1 MNDATE
7 HEERIRQSLAEWTAS
22 AELSVPSPDF
32 IRARGTGRMR
42 RKRAATAVAAV
53 AAVAA
58 LTLGVIQIGQ
68 SESRPSHGTTALVQ
82 LVAHVGRVHLP
93 AAAAETTA
101 AAHADTELMTGVTR
115 ALLGSSGTNNVLV
128 SPSSLAEVLTQ
139 LELGARGATA
149 TQIADALGENGVPAT
164 QQATDWN
171 LLSQKLA
178 ADAKSSGDVL
188 QESNG
193 LFLENTLSVKPAF
206 LNALASNF
214 GEGIW
219 RADFRDDPAKAAAQ
233 ISNWAGHVTHFN
245 IPSLLSNG
253 SVNNR
258 TAFVVANALR
268 FSAKWSA
275 NYRFSIT
282 KTTQAVFHLANG
294 TKSTVA
300 MMHLTNDLKATTSH
314 GVTAVELPYAGNR
327 FSALVVEPTRG
338 SLTSMVSSLTPGRI
352 TSIVKGLQL
361 TTVTLSLPRFTLR
374 ASTSCDSALRTLDI
388 NDAFGSEAD
397 FGGITNT
404 QVALSQVS
412 QSQEISVS
420 ESGTDAGTAS
430 TVVGDVIRAERRQ
443 IAADF
448 DHPFLFL
455 IRDNSTGAVLF
466 EAVVANPGPST

>member
-1 MNDATE
+1 MDGVGRA
-7 HEERIRQSLAEWTAS
+7 ERPLTRFHQSPGNRSNAAE
-22 AELSVPSPDF
+22 
-32 IRARGTGRMR
+32 AR
-42 RKRAATAVAAV
+42 
-53 AAVAA
+53 
-58 LTLGVIQIGQ
+58 
-68 SESRPSHGTTALVQ
+68 RPSHGTTALVQ

-338 SLTSMVSSLTPGRI
+338 SLTSMVSSLTPGGI

>member
-149 TQIADALGENGVPAT
+149 SQIADALGENGVPAT

-233 ISNWAGHVTHFN
+233 ISNWAGRVTHFN

-327 FSALVVEPTRG
+327 FSALVVEPTKG